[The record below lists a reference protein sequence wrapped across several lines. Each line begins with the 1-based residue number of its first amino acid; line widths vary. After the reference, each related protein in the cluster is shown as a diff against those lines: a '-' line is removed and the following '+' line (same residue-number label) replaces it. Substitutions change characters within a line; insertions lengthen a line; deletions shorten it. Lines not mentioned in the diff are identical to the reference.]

1 MPVTRLADAYIHD
14 VYDSY
19 SALNGPETSAF
30 YAAGIISN
38 SPVLDA
44 IAREGGKLATVPFW
58 NDLDPTVEP
67 NYSNDDPA
75 DLATADGITSGTM
88 IGRKAWVN
96 KGYGDM
102 DLVQE
107 LAGSSPMQQIRNRF
121 GTYWTR
127 QLERRLINAAI
138 GIMLDNVA
146 NDNSDMTVDIS
157 GGAGADAVF
166 GSDAFIDAAY
176 TAGDRADM
184 FTGIAVHSQ
193 IMARMVKNEEI
204 VYIPDSQG
212 KLTIATY
219 KGRVV
224 ISDDLMPVTGGVYTS
239 ILFGRGSFGFG
250 SFDGSAFAIGEGVP
264 RVAHE
269 LWRDPHAG
277 NGGGLEEI
285 WERKTWLLHPFGFT
299 WTDAGGGALTEFS
312 PTLANLRTAAKW
324 DRVVFRK
331 AVPMAFIKSRATAA

>member
-1 MPVTRLADAYIHD
+1 MAVTRLSDAFVHD
-14 VYDSY
+14 VYASY

-30 YAAGIISN
+30 YAAGIISS
-38 SPVLDA
+38 SPVMDE
-44 IAREGGKLATVPFW
+44 IARSGGKNATVPFW

-67 NYSNDDPA
+67 NYSNDDPS
-75 DLATADGITSGTM
+75 DLATANAVTSGTM
-88 IGRKAWVN
+88 VGRKAWLN
-96 KGYGDM
+96 QGYGDM

-121 GTYWTR
+121 GDYWTR
-127 QLERRLINAAI
+127 QLERRVINASL
-138 GIMLDNVA
+138 GILADNVA
-146 NDNSDMTVDIS
+146 NDGSDMTIDIS
-157 GGAGADAVF
+157 GLSGTDAVF

-184 FTGIAVHSQ
+184 FTAIAVHSQ
-193 IMARMVKNEEI
+193 IMARMIKNDEI
-204 VYIPDSQG
+204 VYIPDSKG
-212 KLTIATY
+212 ALTIATY

-224 ISDDLMPVTGGVYTS
+224 VADDLMPVTGGVYTS
-239 ILFGRGSFGFG
+239 ILYGRGAFAFGT
-250 SFDGSAFAIGEGVP
+250 FDGSAFAIGEGVP
-264 RVAHE
+264 RVAFE

-285 WERKTWLLHPFGFT
+285 WERKTWLIHPFGFT
-299 WTDAGGGALTEFS
+299 FIEAGGGALTEFS
-312 PTLANLRTAAKW
+312 PTLANLRAAAKW